1 MSYSV
6 TGSQTVGPF
15 FHVGLSGLFRS
26 DVGRGRPDQAEA
38 RLAVRG
44 RVIDGDG
51 AGVPDAMIEIWQRET
66 GGFARVATDADGSF
80 MFTTVQSPHVNVTV
94 FMRGLLRQ
102 LYTRIYFPDDPANA
116 DDPILRLIDETRRR
130 TLIARRVAGT
140 TADLEWNI
148 VLQGEDETVFFDY

>member
-1 MSYSV
+1 
-6 TGSQTVGPF
+6 VGPF

-26 DVGRGRPDQAEA
+26 DVGRGQPDQAEA

-80 MFTTVQSPHVNVTV
+80 MFTTVGSPHLNVTV

-116 DDPILRLIDETRRR
+116 DDPILRLIDEPRRR

-140 TADLEWNI
+140 TAVLEWNI